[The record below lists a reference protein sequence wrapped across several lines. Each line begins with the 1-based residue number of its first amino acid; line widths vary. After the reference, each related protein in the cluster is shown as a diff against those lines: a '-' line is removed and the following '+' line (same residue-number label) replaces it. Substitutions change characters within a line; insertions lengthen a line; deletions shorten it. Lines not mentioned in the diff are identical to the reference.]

1 VSRKIYTFGLLGI
14 LLLACIGFAVGYS
27 ISSGWIQK
35 SPAAAVAVSASPFTP
50 LGSDKESD
58 GLSGPVN
65 RVRTETAK
73 LSSKSGKLSEGP
85 RELLELTTYDRQG
98 RRTDNAYYLVSANQ
112 QVGEEEYAHDDK
124 GNLSE
129 MTLRGQNNDILRKEV
144 YTYEYDALGN
154 WVKMITSTLNYE
166 DGKVTQQPAEIT
178 YRTITYYF
186 DQAIADIVKANPS
199 QINGAAGNQPAKGDF
214 SSLHGA
220 FDAWLAAT
228 NARDLETLMKFYSPQ
243 MDAFYRARDVSQD
256 VVRADRTRLFER
268 VSALQVSTGAPEITL
283 SGDGHTATMT
293 FDKEYRMKI
302 NGRERRGKVLQQLR
316 WQQTGEGWKI
326 VSERDIRVLL
336 KG

>member
-14 LLLACIGFAVGYS
+14 LLLACLGFAVGYS

-35 SPAAAVAVSASPFTP
+35 SPAVSLSASPFTP
-50 LGSDKESD
+50 PGSDKESD

-73 LSSKSGKLSEGP
+73 LSSKSGKLNEGP

-98 RRTDNAYYLVSANQ
+98 RRIDNAYYLVSVNQ

-166 DGKVTQQPAEIT
+166 DGKVTGQPAEIT

-186 DQAIADIVKANPS
+186 DQAIADIVKSNPS
-199 QINGAAGNQPAKGDF
+199 RSDGAAGNQLAKGDL
-214 SSLHGA
+214 SSLRGA
-220 FDAWLAAT
+220 FNAWLAAA
-228 NARDLETLMKFYSPQ
+228 NARDLETLLKFYNPQ
-243 MDAFYRARDVSQD
+243 MDAFYRARNISQD

-268 VSALQVSTGAPEITL
+268 ASALSVSADAPEITL
-283 SGDGHTATMT
+283 SGDGRTATMT
-293 FDKEYRMKI
+293 FNKEYRMKV
-302 NGRERRGKVLQQLR
+302 NGKEHHGKVIQQLR
-316 WQQTGEGWKI
+316 WQQTDEGWKI